1 MAQFS
6 RRQMIAGSLSAA
18 ALAPVCHLTPARA
31 AAPQIGKQA
40 PGFYRY
46 RHGDFEVTAVTD
58 GAIRQPLADSYVVNA
73 SRDQVNAAL
82 GAMHLERDR
91 IFAPLTPVVI
101 NTGTRLVV
109 IDTGLG
115 PAAFEQSKGA
125 GGQFHTNLRA
135 AGIDAAAVDA
145 VVLSHLHRDHVGGLL
160 TKDGHPAFPNA
171 EIFVP
176 AADWRFWSDDGNLTR
191 MTAGSIPE
199 INFRNNKQVFASL
212 KNRVTLYDADKEV
225 QPGILSVPAY
235 GHTPGH
241 TAHLVTSGNAK
252 VLLQADLTAF
262 SATLFV
268 ANPGWHVFF
277 DMDGAAA
284 ESSRR
289 RIYDMAASEKLLVQ
303 GYHLP
308 FPSLGQIER
317 QGSAYRFVPATW
329 NSSL

>member
-18 ALAPVCHLTPARA
+18 ALAPVSHLTLARA
-31 AAPQIGKQA
+31 AAPQIGKQS

-46 RHGDFEVTAVTD
+46 RLGDFEVTAVTD

-73 SRDQVNAAL
+73 TRDQVNAAL

-101 NTGTRLVV
+101 NTGTRLAV

-125 GGQFHTNLRA
+125 VGQFHTNLAA

-191 MTAGSIPE
+191 MTVGSIPE

-212 KNRVTLYDADKEV
+212 KNRVSLYDADKEV

-241 TAHLVTSGNAK
+241 TAHLITSGSAK

>member
-18 ALAPVCHLTPARA
+18 ALAPVSHLTPARA

-46 RHGDFEVTAVTD
+46 RLGDFEVPAVTD

-73 SRDQVNAAL
+73 TRDQVNAAL

-101 NTGTRLVV
+101 NTGTRLAV

-115 PAAFEQSKGA
+115 PTAFEQSKGA
-125 GGQFHTNLRA
+125 VGQFHTNLAA

-212 KNRVTLYDADKEV
+212 KNRVALYDADKEV

-289 RIYDMAASEKLLVQ
+289 RIYDMAASEKLLIQ